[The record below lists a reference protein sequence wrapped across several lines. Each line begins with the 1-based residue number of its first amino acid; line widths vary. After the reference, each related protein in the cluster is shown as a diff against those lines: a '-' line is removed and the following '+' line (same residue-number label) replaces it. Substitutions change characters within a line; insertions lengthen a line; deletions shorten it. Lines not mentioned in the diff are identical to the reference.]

1 MNDLYLWNALWMA
14 WSTTAT
20 IGYGEITPTTHLGRV
35 VCCFVSFVGV
45 AFAACLTAAFANILA
60 WTPDELAALFYF
72 EREKARRALRHDAAC
87 LVTSTIRQSIARTR
101 RRRAEGQPPSLEN
114 ELELHRHAMRT
125 RRFRRNKIISEVR
138 FCPRARAPARSCAA
152 EQGRFGGAAQAD
164 QVTSEEVRAEE
175 LLERAAHM
183 RDATE
188 ALQRL
193 TLPSTT
199 WLASLPEP
207 PPLSPLSP
215 ASPLRNGPCLPR
227 AARRRRRRRPPPL
240 PAARLKRGRA
250 CRSSGAGHTARDAGG
265 GVPGPGLVARW
276 PRRGGGRRR
285 AQVARA

>member
-1 MNDLYLWNALWMA
+1 MTCICGMRCGWRGRRRRPSGTARSRRPRTSGA
-14 WSTTAT
+14 WCAASSRSSAWPSPRASPQPSPTFSPGPPTSSPRSST
-20 IGYGEITPTTHLGRV
+20 L
-35 VCCFVSFVGV
+35 S
-45 AFAACLTAAFANILA
+45 
-60 WTPDELAALFYF
+60 
-72 EREKARRALRHDAAC
+72 ARRRAARC
-87 LVTSTIRQSIARTR
+87 GTTPRASSPPPSARASQRTR
-101 RRRAEGQPPSLEN
+101 RRRAEGQPPSLED